1 MKKISIILLA
11 IIMLLSFCACSKNDP
26 PAADGS
32 DSVSDSLPTDSETES
47 ETNNNSGNQQ
57 NPSVT
62 LPYPLHNIFS
72 SQTVASG
79 YINADGTTVGSE
91 EYSHSAAI
99 SVAQGDIIYITGIDK
114 TISIPIVATYGADSE
129 LVKMLSFADLS
140 YVFSFNSGLYTVKFT
155 VPDGVAS
162 IKINIDSRF
171 APYTLVT
178 KNELFYGDGY
188 DKWYAE
194 SRSDGDNLWNTMVS
208 ATTTGYIPV
217 AKGDKLYIAAIHPDR
232 GEAVGATYSGSMKKK
247 ADISPSALTLEFMIN
262 ESYGM
267 YSYTIPLYVE
277 YVRISAVQVSK
288 FATPPVRNFMYI
300 SKNKAIDKAAYYAYY
315 GIEEATAETAGVLY
329 GKTALFLG
337 DSITYGT
344 GEDDSLY
351 CSWAGRLGAKYGMT
365 VVNAGDPGARISHTG
380 SSGFIVNGLN
390 KWTSAQS
397 PDMIVMHGGVNDAIN
412 QIAIGQISADGNLDL
427 QTFAGGLENMFKKVK
442 EAHPTSA
449 LFYITNYHHNRDTG
463 KDMGGYFDLAKE
475 ICEKYG
481 VTVIDLYGNAELNT
495 ILAPTTTKY
504 LPDKLHANSAAY
516 DVILPY
522 ISTVIEDYYKA

>member
-1 MKKISIILLA
+1 MKRIAIIILAL
-11 IIMLLSFCACSKNDP
+11 IMLLSFCACAGNNTP
-26 PAADGS
+26 TEGGS
-32 DSVSDSLPTDSETES
+32 DSVSDSLPTDSDTGADTDNS
-47 ETNNNSGNQQ
+47 SGGQQSTN
-57 NPSVT
+57 T
-62 LPYPLHNIFS
+62 ALPYPLHNVFS
-72 SQTVASG
+72 PQTVASG
-79 YINADGTTVGSE
+79 YIGTDGSAVESDQ
-91 EYSHSAAI
+91 YSHSEAI
-99 SVAQGDIIYITGIDK
+99 PVAKDDVIYITGVDK
-114 TISIPIVATYGADSE
+114 TIAIPVVATYGDNSE
-129 LVKMLSFADLS
+129 LVKMLSFAELS
-140 YVFSFNSGLYTVKFT
+140 YVFSFESGLYTVKFT
-155 VPDGVAS
+155 VPDGVSS

-178 KNELFYGDGY
+178 KNELFYNENY

-208 ATTTGYIPV
+208 ESITGYIPV
-217 AKGDKLYIAAIHPDR
+217 TKGDKLYIAAIHPDR
-232 GEAVGATYSGSMKKK
+232 GEAVGATYDGARKKK
-247 ADISPSALTLEFMIN
+247 ADILPTALTLEFMIN

-267 YSYTIPLYVE
+267 YSYTVPLYVE

-288 FATPPVRNFMYI
+288 FCAPPVRKYMYI
-300 SKNKAIDKAAYYAYY
+300 SKNVAFDKAAYYSYY
-315 GIEEATAETAGVLY
+315 GIEEATAETAGILY

-351 CSWAGRLGAKYGMT
+351 CSWAGRLSAKYGMT
-365 VVNAGDPGARISHTG
+365 AVNAGDPGARVSHTG
-380 SSGFIVNGLN
+380 SSGFIVNGLK
-390 KWTSAQS
+390 KWTAAQS

-412 QIAIGQISADGNLDL
+412 QIEIGQISADGNLNL
-427 QTFAGGLENMFKKVK
+427 QTFAGGLEDMFKKAK

-463 KDMGGYFDLAKE
+463 KDMSGYFDLAKE

-481 VTVIDLYGNAELNT
+481 VTVIDLYGNSELNT

-522 ISTVIEDYYKA
+522 ISTVIEDYYKS